1 MTKSITF
8 AALAVLALPATLLAQ
23 QDTLVA
29 PRAMGKPGAP
39 ITVYEMADFEC
50 PYCRDFATKTLPILE
65 QQYIKTGKVYW
76 VFINFPLN
84 QVHPNAE
91 ASAEFA
97 ACAARQGKFW
107 PTHDRLYATQD
118 QWAPLKD
125 PRQFFS
131 AQVPGLGLDE
141 KAMMSCLRSG
151 AGQAFVRNDAM
162 LAERSGASSTPTFYI
177 EGGLLVGNQPLNVFQ
192 HVLDSIYTA
201 KTAGGH

>member
-1 MTKSITF
+1 MIRTLSIATLV
-8 AALAVLALPATLLAQ
+8 ALAAPPALHA

-29 PRAMGKPGAP
+29 PRAKGRSDAP

-50 PYCRDFATKTLPILE
+50 PYCRDFAIKTLPAID
-65 QQYIKTGKVYW
+65 QQYIRTGKVYW
-76 VFINFPLN
+76 VFINFPLT

-91 ASAEFA
+91 AAAEFA

-107 PTHDRLYATQD
+107 ATHDRLYATQD

-131 AQVPGLGLDE
+131 AQIPGLALNE
-141 KAMMSCLRSG
+141 KELMACLRSG
-151 AGQAFVRNDAM
+151 AGQAFVKNDAM
-162 LAERSGASSTPTFYI
+162 LAERSGAGSTPTFYI

-201 KTAGGH
+201 RTAGKH